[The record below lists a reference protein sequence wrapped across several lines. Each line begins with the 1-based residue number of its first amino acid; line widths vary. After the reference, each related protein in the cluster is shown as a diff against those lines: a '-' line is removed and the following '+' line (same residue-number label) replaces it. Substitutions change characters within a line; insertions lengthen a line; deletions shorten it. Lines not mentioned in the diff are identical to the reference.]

1 MYYSHLFGKTTK
13 TAPRGAKLASH
24 KLLCRGG
31 FIRQSTAGYYYF
43 LPLGWRV
50 HQKIE
55 ALIRQEMNQTGAQEM
70 LSPTLHPIE
79 LWQETNRT
87 SSVAFEL
94 MTIKSRTGAKFAL
107 GGTAEEMFV
116 DLVRRLNLSYRDLP
130 FNIYQFS
137 TKFRDELRSR
147 GGLLRVREF
156 IMKDAYS
163 FDRNK
168 KEFEKEYQKMTQAY
182 QAIFTKLGLPVLVAE
197 ADSGYIGGDYC
208 HEFIY
213 ETPVGEDEIFVC
225 NNCDYRANKE
235 KAEFV
240 RQEKNPH
247 EALKPFKIVNQPEWV
262 ETMSDNIKHY
272 GQPLWRYLKNVVYKD
287 NQNRVIIASL
297 RGDQE
302 VNEVKL
308 KKVLGVSSLVPAQG
322 EDLKNLGTRHGWVH
336 SWGHEGV
343 IYVGDLG
350 LNSVKNFI
358 GGHKEKTT
366 DSINVNYGRDFSY
379 EILADIVN
387 AHDNALCP
395 RCQKGKLKKRLG
407 IEVGHIFQLGYH
419 YTKLMKGANFIDEDG
434 KEKPFY
440 MGCYGIG
447 LGRTLATIV
456 EAHHDE
462 KGIVWPKSITP
473 FQVHLIVLG
482 KNQNKAKDI
491 YQKLTTEGFEVLY
504 DNRDRV
510 LAGEKFADADLI
522 GIPVRLVIS
531 DKTKGKIE
539 WKERDQGKI
548 ELLQYS
554 EVVEK
559 LGKIFDQPRKA

>member
-1 MYYSHLFGKTTK
+1 MLYSKLFGKTSK
-13 TAPRGAKLASH
+13 TVPRGAKLTSH
-24 KLLCRGG
+24 KLLYRGG

-55 ALIRQEMNQTGAQEM
+55 ALIRREMNRTGAQEM

-116 DLVRRLNLSYRDLP
+116 DLVRQLNLSYRDLP

-168 KEFEKEYQKMTQAY
+168 KEFEKEYQKMTQVY
-182 QAIFTKLGLPVLVAE
+182 QAIFAKLGLPVLVAE

-213 ETPVGEDEIFVC
+213 PTEVGEDEIFVC

-240 RQEKNPH
+240 RQEKNPS
-247 EALKPFKIVNQPEWV
+247 EALKPFEIVNQPEWV

-287 NQNRVIIASL
+287 DQGRVIIASL

-302 VNEVKL
+302 VNEIKL
-308 KKVLGVSSLVPAQG
+308 KKVLGVNSLVPAQD

-350 LNSVKNFI
+350 LNSVRNFI
-358 GGHKEKTT
+358 GGYKEKTT
-366 DSINVNYGRDFSY
+366 DSANVNYGRDFCY

-387 AHDNALCP
+387 VHDDAPCP
-395 RCQKGKLKKRLG
+395 RCQKGKLKKKLG

-447 LGRTLATIV
+447 LGRTLATAV

-462 KGIVWPKSITP
+462 KGIVWPKSIAP
-473 FQVHLIVLG
+473 FQAHLIVLG

-491 YQKLTTEGFEVLY
+491 YQKLTIEGFEVLY
-504 DNRDRV
+504 DNRERV

-522 GIPVRLVIS
+522 GIPVRLVVS
-531 DKTKGKIE
+531 DKTKDKIE
-539 WKERDQGKI
+539 WKERDQEKV

-554 EVVEK
+554 EVAER
-559 LGKIFDQPRKA
+559 LTKIFDQIRKV